1 MQNVAL
7 LPGAFLLGKYRVER
21 EIGSG
26 GMGIVLE
33 ATHLTL
39 DQRVAI
45 KLLND
50 RFASSP
56 EITARFLREARI
68 AARLHSDHVA
78 RVSDF
83 GQTETGA
90 PYIVMELLVG
100 HDLEAELSQRGKLP
114 VSEAVD
120 VILQACEGV
129 AEAHA
134 VGLVHR
140 DLKPA
145 NLFLARRPSRP
156 PIIKVLDFGLSKEA
170 QGGHQKSL
178 TGDDTVF
185 GTPQYMSPEQIQSS
199 KNVDARSDQHA
210 LGMIL
215 FELLTGEPPYV
226 AQSVTQLVV
235 VIATHPPPSARG
247 ARPDVPR
254 GLDQAIIRALAK
266 RPGDRFPDLGGFA
279 EAIAPFGGP
288 QARERAEAIKT
299 SLTAR
304 DSMEP
309 GPPRRSSSPNG
320 QNGQNA
326 QSDEL
331 VTAPFAGP
339 GAGGRLTPAHTQT
352 GLSSTV
358 DFLRKSRRGQ
368 RAAVLG
374 ALAVGLGAV
383 IVGAAVLR
391 GGSTSDT
398 APSAGAEVASIE
410 AVSAPISS
418 AALLVS
424 AGGNAV
430 AVAPSASASPSSSSA
445 SGASGAPAGKKP
457 KPTTTS
463 KTVRP
468 PQPKPTASSVIGVF
482 GERTKK

>member
-1 MQNVAL
+1 MQQNVAP

-56 EITARFLREARI
+56 EIAARFLREARI
-68 AARLHSDHVA
+68 AAKLHSDHVA

-83 GQTETGA
+83 GQTDTGA

-100 HDLEAELSQRGKLP
+100 HDLEAEITQRGKLP

-145 NLFLARRPSRP
+145 NLFLARRPNRP

-170 QGGHQKSL
+170 QGAHQKSL

-185 GTPQYMSPEQIQSS
+185 GTPQYMSPEQIHSA

-235 VIATHPPPSARG
+235 VIATRPPPSARA

-266 RPGDRFPDLGGFA
+266 RPGDRFADLGAFA

-309 GPPRRSSSPNG
+309 GLPRRSSSPNA
-320 QNGQNA
+320 QNA

-331 VTAPFAGP
+331 VTAPLAGM
-339 GAGGRLTPAHTQT
+339 GGRLTPAHTQT
-352 GLSSTV
+352 GLSSSV

-368 RAAVLG
+368 RAAVIG
-374 ALAVGLGAV
+374 AIAVGVGAV
-383 IVGAAVLR
+383 ILGAFALR

-398 APSAGAEVASIE
+398 ASPAGAEAAPTE
-410 AVSAPISS
+410 AASAPIPS
-418 AALLVS
+418 AAPSVS
-424 AGGNAV
+424 AGDGA
-430 AVAPSASASPSSSSA
+430 ASGAPSASASSSPTSASSA
-445 SGASGAPAGKKP
+445 AASKKP
-457 KPTTTS
+457 KPTTS
-463 KTVRP
+463 KTTRP
-468 PQPKPTASSVIGVF
+468 PPPKPAVSSVIGVF